1 MCRLQYEFIYLCM
14 KRKAVIIVVEDQ
26 RMRFSVTANKETKK
40 QADAILS
47 RLGLSTSTAIS
58 MFLEQV
64 VLQQGLPFMPKLK
77 NQGGGLHD

>member
-1 MCRLQYEFIYLCM
+1 MCRLQYEFIHLCM

-64 VLQQGLPFMPKLK
+64 VLQQGLPFTPKLK